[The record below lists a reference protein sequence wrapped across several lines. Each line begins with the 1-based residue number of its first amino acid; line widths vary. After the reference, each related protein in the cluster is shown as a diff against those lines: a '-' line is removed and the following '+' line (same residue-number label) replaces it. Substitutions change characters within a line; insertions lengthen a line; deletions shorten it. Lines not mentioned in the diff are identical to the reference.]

1 MSLIISEDIK
11 SVSELKKKTNE
22 IFRQMHHTGR
32 PIIVTVNGKPDA
44 VLLDVEVFKKKLRS
58 LNLGVLL
65 AEAENDVK
73 EGRTRDAQDFMKEFW
88 VAEKRIF
95 KG

>member
-1 MSLIISEDIK
+1 MSLSSSENIK

-44 VLLDVEVFKKKLRS
+44 VLLDVEVFEKKVKS
-58 LNLGVLL
+58 LNLGMLL
-65 AEAENDVK
+65 AVAEADVID
-73 EGRTRDAQDFMKEFW
+73 GRVRNALDFMEEF
-88 VAEKRIF
+88 K
-95 KG
+95 KGCI

>member
-1 MSLIISEDIK
+1 MSLSISEDIK

-44 VLLDVEVFKKKLRS
+44 VLLDVEVFEKKLRS
-58 LNLGVLL
+58 LNLSILL
-65 AEAENDVK
+65 VEAENDVK
-73 EGRTRDAQDFMKEFW
+73 EGRTRDAQDFMKEFKEGAK
-88 VAEKRIF
+88 VS
-95 KG
+95 G